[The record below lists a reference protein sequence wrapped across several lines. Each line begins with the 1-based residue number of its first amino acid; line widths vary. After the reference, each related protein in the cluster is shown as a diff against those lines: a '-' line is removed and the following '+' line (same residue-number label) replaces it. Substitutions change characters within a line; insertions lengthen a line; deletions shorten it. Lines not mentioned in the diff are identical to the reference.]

1 MILADLL
8 KIPCLSTS
16 RVIAGEEGLN
26 RIVYSVNMMD
36 APDII
41 DFFKTSGA
49 AANHGICHKGSSGS
63 TGISGLQY
71 GQCRLRRTHDQDEAL
86 FTGNPYSCCRSRQ

>member
-1 MILADLL
+1 MKERLSMILADLL

-41 DFFKTSGA
+41 DFF
-49 AANHGICHKGSSGS
+49 
-63 TGISGLQY
+63 
-71 GQCRLRRTHDQDEAL
+71 
-86 FTGNPYSCCRSRQ
+86 